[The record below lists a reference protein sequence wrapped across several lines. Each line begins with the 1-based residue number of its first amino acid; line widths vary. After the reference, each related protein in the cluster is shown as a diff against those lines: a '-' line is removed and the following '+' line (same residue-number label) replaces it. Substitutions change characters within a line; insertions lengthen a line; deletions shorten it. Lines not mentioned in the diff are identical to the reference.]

1 MKLEEALPALRAGRS
16 IREIDGETFHPTD
29 IYFEF
34 SQEQVQTGEFEVVD
48 ESVWFATYLQRVAG
62 KTWQEYECQIGKQS
76 ECDILVPG
84 SERTVPK

>member
-1 MKLEEALPALRAGRS
+1 MKLEEALPALRVGRS

-29 IYFEF
+29 LYFEF
-34 SQEQVQTGEFEVVD
+34 SREQVQTGEFEIVD
-48 ESVWFATYLQRVAG
+48 GSVWVATYLQRVAG

-84 SERTVPK
+84 SEREVPK